1 MLVCLVSFVIAVS
14 QADSTTKVV
23 PIDQLVRTT
32 WTWKEGAPI
41 GIRDLAQTTD
51 GTFWIG
57 SDSGLT
63 RFDGSRFVRFQPQ
76 HDDTLA
82 ITGVRDL
89 ARARD
94 GGLWIVWRNGQVSRL
109 RNGQMVTFGE
119 RDGLSNAFQ
128 VAESS
133 TGVIVAG
140 TADGIARFTDGH
152 WKDVSREWG
161 YPDTE
166 GVALWFD
173 RSGTLWAESEA
184 RVLYVPAG
192 GSRFVDPKMQLTH
205 QPGGRA
211 DFAEA
216 PDGSVWIA
224 ELGQSA
230 HTIPRVADTGPAT
243 ELMVG
248 ASSLLVDRR
257 GSLWVGSWD
266 AGLRRV
272 SNLTSIRG
280 KKVSSFSPEAE
291 QFTTRDGLL
300 SNNVVSLL
308 EDRDGAIWVATELGL
323 QRFHEAYWY
332 QTIWFRYALIFSV
345 GAFGA
350 LAVVLVQRRRHVAAQ
365 EALKS
370 RYDAVLGER
379 ARIAQELHD
388 TLLQG
393 FTGITIQ
400 LRAIQRVL
408 SRQPNDGAAALE
420 TVLTVADGALR
431 EARNA
436 IWDIRAV
443 DLEGRNLP
451 EALDAT
457 ARSIMTGAPVS
468 VDVIV
473 RGHRRP
479 LPPLVET
486 TALRIAREAVVNVL
500 KHADARSVSVRLEY
514 AARLLILEVIDNGR
528 GMTSG
533 AAEVAA
539 TDGHLGIAGMRAR
552 AQRAGGNVEIASQA
566 ETGTTVRLT
575 LPIE

>member
-1 MLVCLVSFVIAVS
+1 MLVCLVAFTIAVS

-23 PIDQLVRTT
+23 PIDQLVSTT
-32 WTWKEGAPI
+32 WTWKDGAPI
-41 GIRDLAQTTD
+41 GIRDLAQTAD
-51 GTFWIG
+51 GSLWIA

-63 RFDGSRFVRFQPQ
+63 RLDGSRLVRFQPQ
-76 HDDTLA
+76 HGDTLA
-82 ITGVRDL
+82 RTGVRDL
-89 ARARD
+89 APARD

-109 RNGQMVTFGE
+109 RDGQLVTFGE

-140 TADGIARFTDGH
+140 TANGITRFTNGQ

-166 GVALWFD
+166 GVAVWFD
-173 RSGTLWAESEA
+173 RGGTLWAESEA
-184 RVLYVPAG
+184 RVLYLPAG
-192 GSRFVDPKMQLTH
+192 SSRFVDPQMRLAY
-205 QPGGRA
+205 QPGARA

-224 ELGQSA
+224 ELGRSA
-230 HTIPRVADTGPAT
+230 HTVPRIAEQGPVT
-243 ELMVG
+243 EVMVG
-248 ASSLLVDRR
+248 AASLLVDRR
-257 GSLWVGSWD
+257 GSLWVGSAE

-272 SNLTSIRG
+272 SDLHSIRG
-280 KKVSSFSPEAE
+280 MKVGPFGPEAE

-300 SNNVVSLL
+300 SNTVVSLL
-308 EDRDGAIWVATELGL
+308 EDRHGAIWVATPLGL
-323 QRFHEAYWY
+323 QRFREAYWY
-332 QTIWFRYALIFSV
+332 QTIWFRYALILSI

-420 TVLTVADGALR
+420 TVLTSADGALR

-436 IWDIRAV
+436 IWDMRAV

-468 VDVIV
+468 VDFIV
-473 RGHRRP
+473 RGSRRP

-500 KHADARSVSVRLEY
+500 KHADARGVTVRLEY
-514 AARLLILEVIDNGR
+514 AAKLLILDVVDDGR
-528 GMTSG
+528 GMASR
-533 AAEVAA
+533 AAEEAA
-539 TDGHLGIAGMRAR
+539 SAGHLGLAGIRAR
-552 AQRAGGNVEIASQA
+552 AHRAGGTVKISSQTGA
-566 ETGTTVRLT
+566 GTTVRVT